1 MQHITR
7 KYLTALASFAV
18 AALILSGCAQEH
30 DDAKASDLGT
40 TFAYSL
46 AGHDGV
52 FCDHLDSSSEQSVD
66 ECKKSEADMAAKQD
80 ADPQPIIWVPKI
92 YQLIPGK
99 EKVLGIVVE
108 FNRAGNQE
116 FVVIEAIRR
125 GGEYKII
132 RWAYPDK
139 ADYKTDRAITKTF
152 GW

>member
-1 MQHITR
+1 MK
-7 KYLTALASFAV
+7 KYLTAVASFA
-18 AALILSGCAQEH
+18 AATLILSGCAQGH
-30 DDAKASDLGT
+30 DNAKASDLGT

-46 AGHDGV
+46 AGHNGK
-52 FCDHLDSSSEQSVD
+52 FCDHLDSSSEQTVD
-66 ECKKSEADMAAKQD
+66 ECKKSEAEAAAKQQ
-80 ADPQPIIWVPKI
+80 ADQEPIMWVPKI

-99 EKVLGIVVE
+99 EDVLGIVLE

-125 GGEYKII
+125 GSEYKIL

-139 ADYKTDRAITKTF
+139 ADYKTDRAITNTF

>member
-1 MQHITR
+1 MR
-7 KYLTALASFAV
+7 KSLTAAASLA
-18 AALILSGCAQEH
+18 AATLILSGCSQTH

-46 AGHDGV
+46 AGHDGK

-66 ECKKSEADMAAKQD
+66 ECKKSEAEMAAKQE
-80 ADPQPIIWVPKI
+80 ADPQPIMWVPKI

-99 EKVLGIVVE
+99 EKVLGIVME

-125 GGEYKII
+125 GDEYKIL
-132 RWAYPDK
+132 RWAYPDV
-139 ADYKTDRAITKTF
+139 ADYKTDGAITNTF